1 MHHSPRR
8 PHSAPSFVRPL
19 MASLALAFAAAVA
32 HAAPVVDVHALA
44 QKEQQPLL
52 DTLRDLVHIESGS
65 KDIEGLNQ
73 IAERIASQL
82 KQLGG
87 TVDVLQTSDIYRLDD
102 TPEKVGPAVQAVF
115 KGTGSKKIMLIAHMD
130 TVYLKG
136 MLKGQPFRI
145 DGDKAYGLGISD
157 DKQGIALIIHTVA
170 LLQKL
175 NFKDYG
181 TLTVLIN
188 GDEEISSPGWRSTI
202 TRVAAEQDV
211 VLSFEGGGTDGT
223 LRLATSGIGA
233 AYLTVQGKASHAGAK
248 PEDGVNAL
256 YELSHQL
263 LQMKDLSKTDEGLK
277 LNWTVSKAGTNRNVI
292 PAEATAQAD
301 ARALRV
307 ADFDGLEKGLQEKVK
322 SKLLPASKVDVKFE
336 VRRPPLEASDASRR
350 VAGYGKVIYQ
360 ELGMSLNVVEKATG
374 GGTDAAFAALKTKG
388 AVVEGMG
395 LSGYGAHSNDAE
407 YVQINTIVPRL
418 YLATRMIMDIS
429 RDRVK

>member
-1 MHHSPRR
+1 
-8 PHSAPSFVRPL
+8 
-19 MASLALAFAAAVA
+19 MAALAMAFALAAQ
-32 HAAPVVDVHALA
+32 AAPVADVHALA

-115 KGTGSKKIMLIAHMD
+115 KGTGTQKIMLIAHMD

-136 MLKGQPFRI
+136 MLKAQPFRI
-145 DGDKAYGLGISD
+145 DGGKAYGLGISD

-211 VLSFEGGGTDGT
+211 VFSFEGGGTDGT

-233 AYLTVQGKASHAGAK
+233 AYLTVPGKASHAGAK

-307 ADFDGLEKGLQEKVK
+307 ADFDGLEKSLQEKVK
-322 SKLLPASKVDVKFE
+322 SKLLPTSKVDVKFE

-418 YLATRMIMDIS
+418 YLAARMVMDIS
-429 RDRVK
+429 RGALK

>member
-1 MHHSPRR
+1 M
-8 PHSAPSFVRPL
+8 PHMTTAPSLIRPL
-19 MASLALAFAAAVA
+19 IASLSLAFAAALA
-32 HAAPVVDVHALA
+32 QAAPVAEVHALA

-115 KGTGSKKIMLIAHMD
+115 KGTGRQKIMLIAHMD

-263 LQMKDLSKTDEGLK
+263 LQMKDLSKNEEGLK
-277 LNWTVSKAGTNRNVI
+277 LNWTVSKSGTNRNVI

-301 ARALRV
+301 ARALKV
-307 ADFDGLEKGLQEKVK
+307 ADFDGLEKALQEKVK
-322 SKLLPASKVDVKFE
+322 AKLLPASKVDVKFE
-336 VRRPPLEASDASRR
+336 VRRPPLEASTASRR

-360 ELGMSLNVVEKATG
+360 ELGLPLNVVEKATG

-429 RDRVK
+429 RDKVK

>member
-1 MHHSPRR
+1 MHHSLRR

-32 HAAPVVDVHALA
+32 QAAPVADVHALA

-211 VLSFEGGGTDGT
+211 VFSFEGGGTDGT

-307 ADFDGLEKGLQEKVK
+307 ADFDGLEKSLQEKVK

-360 ELGMSLNVVEKATG
+360 ELGMSINVVEKATG

>member
-1 MHHSPRR
+1 MHHSLRR
-8 PHSAPSFVRPL
+8 PQSVLSFVRPL
-19 MASLALAFAAAVA
+19 MASLALAFVAAVA
-32 HAAPVVDVHALA
+32 QAAPVADVHALA

-307 ADFDGLEKGLQEKVK
+307 ADFDGLEKSLQEKVK

-418 YLATRMIMDIS
+418 YLASRMIMDIS

>member
-1 MHHSPRR
+1 MHHSLRR

-307 ADFDGLEKGLQEKVK
+307 ADFDGLEKSLQEKVK

>member
-1 MHHSPRR
+1 MHHPQRR

-32 HAAPVVDVHALA
+32 HAAPVADVHALA

-211 VLSFEGGGTDGT
+211 VFSFEGGGTDGT

-307 ADFDGLEKGLQEKVK
+307 ADFEGLEKGLQEKVK

-374 GGTDAAFAALKTKG
+374 GGTDAAFAALKTRG